1 VNRPSFTLIAGA
13 NVAGKSTLTSGNPST
28 FASIPVLDPDTFA
41 KTIRSSGTTISPIA
55 AGREVLRLTEEHLK
69 QRQSF
74 AVKTTLSGKN
84 YLRLMRYARDISR
97 GFEVTLIYIGTGNV
111 EINLA
116 RIAERVRAGGHN
128 VPEVDIRRRYLRS
141 LENLPVAAKNADHVL
156 LFDNSHQQGY
166 QLGAYYPAPSPN
178 GSRRCL
184 RGSRNSKRRSFSTA
198 TDRNAAGS
206 VRPNSSLNSNGALR
220 FRRPAIREFVDKRD
234 RHFSESAFDFWIEI
248 HPLNG
253 MPLRVYSP
261 AETVADCFKFRSKF
275 GTETAI
281 QALRRNL
288 PRKEGHDG

>member
-13 NVAGKSTLTSGNPST
+13 NGAGKSTLTSGNPST

-41 KTIRSSGTTISPIA
+41 KTIRSSGTTVSPIA

-74 AVKTTLSGKN
+74 AVETTLSGKN

-97 GFEVTLIYIGTGNV
+97 GFEVTLIYIGTGSV

-128 VPEVDIRRRYLRS
+128 VPEVDVRRRYLRS

-166 QLGAYYPAPSPN
+166 QLVGILSRTKSEWFSPLPSWVAE
-178 GSRRCL
+178 L
-184 RGSRNSKRRSFSTA
+184 KA
-198 TDRNAAGS
+198 TL
-206 VRPNSSLNSNGALR
+206 V
-220 FRRPAIREFVDKRD
+220 
-234 RHFSESAFDFWIEI
+234 
-248 HPLNG
+248 
-253 MPLRVYSP
+253 
-261 AETVADCFKFRSKF
+261 
-275 GTETAI
+275 
-281 QALRRNL
+281 
-288 PRKEGHDG
+288 

>member
-1 VNRPSFTLIAGA
+1 MNRPSFTLIAGA

-41 KTIRSSGTTISPIA
+41 KTIRSSGTTVSPIA

-74 AVKTTLSGKN
+74 AVETTLSGKN

-97 GFEVTLIYIGTGNV
+97 GFEVTLIYIGTGSV

-128 VPEVDIRRRYLRS
+128 VPEVDVRRRYLRS

-166 QLGAYYPAPSPN
+166 QLVGILSRTKSEWFSPLPSWVAE
-178 GSRRCL
+178 L
-184 RGSRNSKRRSFSTA
+184 KA
-198 TDRNAAGS
+198 TL
-206 VRPNSSLNSNGALR
+206 V
-220 FRRPAIREFVDKRD
+220 
-234 RHFSESAFDFWIEI
+234 
-248 HPLNG
+248 
-253 MPLRVYSP
+253 
-261 AETVADCFKFRSKF
+261 
-275 GTETAI
+275 
-281 QALRRNL
+281 
-288 PRKEGHDG
+288 